1 MIDTIKDL
9 LKWNIKAQAERQ
21 ALERQGKRVLH
32 QAQTTVN
39 GRTSDITILYDG
51 SGYTVRVNGSK
62 LISCRT
68 LDYAVRIAEERGYL
82 DEITSTELRKGK
94 AAADRLRKIQS
105 IHSLLNRR

>member
-1 MIDTIKDL
+1 MIDTIKEL
-9 LKWNIKAQAERQ
+9 LRWGMKAETERH
-21 ALERQGKRVLH
+21 ALERQGKRVLY
-32 QAQTTVN
+32 QAQNTDN
-39 GRTSDITILYDG
+39 GRKNDIAILFDG

-105 IHSLLNRR
+105 IHALLNRR